1 MSTITKMTSNYLAP
15 TGREEAWRFT
25 PLARVGGLLDAS
37 TAIESVASLRITN
50 AAPQIKLTVKSAEDL
65 PAISISDDLATIR
78 AREVISEVTHIEIA
92 VNAQLTQPIIME
104 RSGLSGKPQASRTL
118 ISCGVN

>member
-1 MSTITKMTSNYLAP
+1 MSTLTTNYLAP

-50 AAPQIKLTVKSAEDL
+50 AAPQIKLTVKSAQDL
-65 PAISISDDLATIR
+65 PAISISDDLA
-78 AREVISEVTHIEIA
+78 
-92 VNAQLTQPIIME
+92 
-104 RSGLSGKPQASRTL
+104 
-118 ISCGVN
+118 